1 MLRQFDWWAA
11 YKAEFPLIFAVT
23 RDFLLIPGAKVDV
36 KRLFNI
42 ARDILGLW
50 RMSISIETLRA
61 LILLKDYIRRV
72 IAN

>member
-1 MLRQFDWWAA
+1 M
-11 YKAEFPLIFAVT
+11 FAVA

-42 ARDILGLW
+42 TRVILGLW
-50 RMSISIETLRA
+50 RISISAETLRA
-61 LILLKDYIRRV
+61 LILLKDYMCRV